1 MLFDIA
7 RHTPLSYHTLDEWP
21 TCLSASP
28 SLPLIAVGGAS
39 GTLKLVEYLAGP
51 ENDEEAAEEAAAID
65 AAEEAGVTVEGLL
78 RSTAAV
84 DVHCHNVRE
93 VCFAGAMLFT
103 AGDDEVAQWQLP
115 HF

>member
-1 MLFDIA
+1 M
-7 RHTPLSYHTLDEWP
+7 
-21 TCLSASP
+21 
-28 SLPLIAVGGAS
+28 
-39 GTLKLVEYLAGP
+39 
-51 ENDEEAAEEAAAID
+51 
-65 AAEEAGVTVEGLL
+65 L